1 MGEARIILADT
12 DREARERLRV
22 ALTAEPT
29 VRTVAET
36 DNGEELVELCRQ
48 NACDLVVM
56 ELVLAGMDGL
66 EALRELNA
74 LEPRPKTLVLTG
86 FAGGSVSGLTVAAG
100 ADYLMLK
107 PCRETAV
114 VERVRQMTHR
124 GALRV
129 AVTDEA
135 GRQEG
140 RLAAILQGLG
150 ILPNV
155 KGYTYLK
162 ESILLAADDRELLDG
177 ITKRLYPAVARRCK
191 TTAPRVERAM
201 RHAIGTAW
209 ERGDGASWR
218 YYFGTN
224 GGRRPTSSELIA
236 LLADRLSLQQ
246 AHGW

>member
-1 MGEARIILADT
+1 MREIRIILADT
-12 DREARERLRV
+12 DLEVRERLRV
-22 ALTAEPT
+22 ALAAEPM

-36 DNGEELVELCRQ
+36 DNGEELVELCRRT
-48 NACDLVVM
+48 ACELVVM

-66 EALRELNA
+66 EVLKELSA
-74 LEPRPKTLVLTG
+74 LEPRPKILVLTG
-86 FAGGSVSGLTVAAG
+86 FAAGGMSGLTAAAG

-107 PCRETAV
+107 PFRDAAV
-114 VERVRQMTHR
+114 VERVRQMTR
-124 GALRV
+124 CGETA
-129 AVTDEA
+129 TEEI
-135 GRQEG
+135 GGQEL

-162 ESILLAADDRELLDG
+162 ESILLAAGDRELLDG
-177 ITKRLYPAVARRCK
+177 ITKRLYPTVARRCK

-218 YYFGTN
+218 YYFGAN

-236 LLADRLSLQQ
+236 LLADRLCFR
-246 AHGW
+246 

>member
-1 MGEARIILADT
+1 MQETRVILADT
-12 DREARERLRV
+12 DRETRERLR
-22 ALTAEPT
+22 AAFTAEPT
-29 VRTVAET
+29 MRTVAET
-36 DNGEELVELCRQ
+36 DNGAELVELCRKH
-48 NACDLVVM
+48 ACDLVVM

-66 EALRELNA
+66 EVLRELSA

-86 FAGGSVSGLTVAAG
+86 FAGGSVSGLTAAAG

-107 PCRETAV
+107 PCREVAV
-114 VERVRQMTHR
+114 VERARQMTHR
-124 GALRV
+124 GGSGA
-129 AVTDEA
+129 AATAES

-140 RLAAILQGLG
+140 RLASILQGLG

-162 ESILLAADDRELLDG
+162 ESILLAAGDRELLDG

-246 AHGW
+246 SQGW